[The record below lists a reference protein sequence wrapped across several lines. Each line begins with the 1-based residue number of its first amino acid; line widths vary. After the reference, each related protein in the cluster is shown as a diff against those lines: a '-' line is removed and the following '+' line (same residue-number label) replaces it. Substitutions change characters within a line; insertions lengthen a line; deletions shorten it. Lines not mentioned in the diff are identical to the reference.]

1 MRTKNVNRPDLLK
14 GFVRNVETGT
24 QLFGAIKGVWD
35 IGKTVLDAA
44 RVAAPYVA
52 RIAAVI

>member
-1 MRTKNVNRPDLLK
+1 MRSKNVNRPDLLK

-24 QLFGAIKGVWD
+24 QLFGAIKGAWD
-35 IGKTVLDAA
+35 IGKTVMGAV

-52 RIAAVI
+52 TIAAAI

>member
-1 MRTKNVNRPDLLK
+1 MRSKLVNRPDLLK
-14 GFVRNVETGT
+14 GFVRNVESGT
-24 QLFGAIKGVWD
+24 QLFGAIKGAWD
-35 IGKTVLDAA
+35 IGQTVLSAA

>member
-14 GFVRNVETGT
+14 GFARNVETGT
-24 QLFGAIKGVWD
+24 QLFGAIKGAWD
-35 IGKTVLDAA
+35 IGKTVMGAV

-52 RIAAVI
+52 SLAAVI

>member
-24 QLFGAIKGVWD
+24 QLFGAIKGAWD
-35 IGKTVLDAA
+35 IGKTVLGAA

>member
-24 QLFGAIKGVWD
+24 QLFGAIKGAWD
-35 IGKTVLDAA
+35 IGKTVMGAV